1 MNRKADRF
9 IPYEKLSKKE
19 RKKIDSIRR
28 GNWNGVDPVT
38 KVVKSKKLYT
48 RKGRRNDKKSFEP
61 YFFAHESSF
70 HTRERGQQNIDLYLI
85 CR

>member
-1 MNRKADRF
+1 MNRKTERF

-19 RKKIDSIRR
+19 KKKIDSIRR

-48 RKGRRNDKKSFEP
+48 RKGRRNDKESFEP
-61 YFFAHESSF
+61 YFFCLSAPVFVFLSGVKSIL
-70 HTRERGQQNIDLYLI
+70 TYN
-85 CR
+85 

>member
-1 MNRKADRF
+1 MNRKTERF

-19 RKKIDSIRR
+19 KKKIDSIRR

-48 RKGRRNDKKSFEP
+48 RKGRRNDKESFEP
-61 YFFAHESSF
+61 YFFAF
-70 HTRERGQQNIDLYLI
+70 RRLFLCFYLG
-85 CR
+85 